1 MRLILI
7 LPIALITAAKAPSQ
21 TPGHA
26 GGHAH
31 STPAAGTNDL
41 RADAAFD
48 SEGRLW
54 MVRTR
59 YGFLEVRRSDD
70 LGRSWEDPIHVTAQP
85 EPVDPG
91 GDARPKVLPAPGGRL
106 FVSWT
111 RPLAKP
117 YTGEIRLARSLDGG
131 RSFEP
136 PITVHRDRAEIT
148 HRFDA
153 MALDRAGR
161 LFVAWIDRR
170 DALAAAA
177 AAKPYRGAAL
187 YFAVSDDGG
196 ATFRGD
202 FKAADHTCE
211 CCRVAL
217 VPAAGRGVLALWRH
231 IFEPNVRDHAIAN
244 LREDGTADQLRRVT
258 ADDWRVD
265 ACPHHGPS
273 LVEDERG
280 RRHAVWFTATAAG
293 GRAAYGRLGPG
304 PGPEAKRLLGGKLAA
319 HADLAVA
326 GNMIVT
332 AWKEFSSGHNLLKLA
347 VSEDDGVTW
356 RDTVLDETEGGCS
369 QPRVLI
375 RGGTF
380 FVFWNTGTG
389 PSLHAIP
396 GAGSPNAA
404 KPANLPP

>member
-1 MRLILI
+1 MQLIL
-7 LPIALITAAKAPSQ
+7 LLSIALIAAATAPAQ
-21 TPGHA
+21 TLVHA

-48 SEGRLW
+48 SDGRLW
-54 MVRTR
+54 VVRMQS
-59 YGFLEVRRSDD
+59 GFMELRHSDD
-70 LGRSWEDPIHVTAQP
+70 LGRSWAGPVRVTALP
-85 EPVDPG
+85 EPIDPG
-91 GDARPKVLPAPGGRL
+91 GDARPKVLPAPGGRV

-131 RSFEP
+131 KSFEP
-136 PITVHRDRAEIT
+136 PVTVHRDRAEIT

-161 LFVAWIDRR
+161 LFFAWIDRR
-170 DALAAAA
+170 DALAASAGS
-177 AAKPYRGAAL
+177 KPYRGAAL

-217 VPAAGRGVLALWRH
+217 APAAGGGVLALWRH
-231 IFEPNVRDHAIAN
+231 IFEPNVRDHALAT

-273 LVEDERG
+273 LVEDGRG

-304 PGPEAKRLLGGKLAA
+304 PEPETKRALGGKLAA
-319 HADLAVA
+319 HADLAVD

-332 AWKEFSSGHNLLKLA
+332 AWKEFSSGRNQLRSA
-347 VSEDDGVTW
+347 VSEDDGATW
-356 RDTVLDETEGGCS
+356 RDTVLAETEGGCS
-369 QPRVLI
+369 QPRVLL
-375 RGGTF
+375 RGGSF
-380 FVFWNTGTG
+380 FVFWNNGTG

-396 GAGSPNAA
+396 VAGSPNAA